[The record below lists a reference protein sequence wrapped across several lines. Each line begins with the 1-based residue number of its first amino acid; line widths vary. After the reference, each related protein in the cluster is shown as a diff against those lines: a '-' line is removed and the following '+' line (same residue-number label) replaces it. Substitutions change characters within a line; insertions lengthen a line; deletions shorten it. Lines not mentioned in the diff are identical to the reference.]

1 MPGLNRSSNDN
12 SRRNPSN
19 QLPAVWRF
27 LIKSPL
33 CEFPAA
39 PVSQRVQVGKQLY
52 VCVCVCGGGNMY
64 GRWKETPS
72 EPSRVNYRFYTLIS
86 NHCSVRIPPF
96 MPSHTPL
103 VFGSKSQMFINNPL
117 TLVA

>member
-52 VCVCVCGGGNMY
+52 VCVCVCVGETCTGGG
-64 GRWKETPS
+64 RKHQVS
-72 EPSRVNYRFYTLIS
+72 QA
-86 NHCSVRIPPF
+86 
-96 MPSHTPL
+96 
-103 VFGSKSQMFINNPL
+103 GSITGF
-117 TLVA
+117 TH